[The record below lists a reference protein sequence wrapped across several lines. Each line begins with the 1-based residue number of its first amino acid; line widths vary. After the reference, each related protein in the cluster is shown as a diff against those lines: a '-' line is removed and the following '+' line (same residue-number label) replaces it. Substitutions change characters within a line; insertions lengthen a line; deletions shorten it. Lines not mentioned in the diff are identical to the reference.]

1 MDVSGRA
8 AGDDTWIF
16 ADADVRFYGEA
27 TNPSASR
34 AEAVRSLLPYAES
47 LLESGDKLHRISRH
61 MNGLMR
67 GLPHGKR
74 WRRLLSEEAQ
84 QPGASPE
91 VLVQAL
97 QHIVNA
103 EEQAAA
109 YLAQSHS
116 AQSQ

>member
-1 MDVSGRA
+1 M
-8 AGDDTWIF
+8 
-16 ADADVRFYGEA
+16 
-27 TNPSASR
+27 
-34 AEAVRSLLPYAES
+34 
-47 LLESGDKLHRISRH
+47 H
-61 MNGLMR
+61 GLMR

-97 QHIVNA
+97 QRIQDA
-103 EEQAAA
+103 EEREAA
-109 YLAQSHS
+109 YLAQSFS